1 MGARE
6 NILKRIRAARGVGP
20 EPTSPERDAIE
31 QRIREHPVD
40 TRPSMDWE
48 TLPRF
53 REQCIRL
60 ASSVDEVPRMEE
72 VPAAV
77 ARYLAEKQLPMHAA
91 AWPEIAALDWSA
103 TGVTVEGRP
112 STGDDLVGITGA
124 HLGIAE
130 TGTLM
135 FWSTPETYP
144 ATSLLPETHV
154 AVIRASRIVRSME
167 DAWQQSRAERGELP
181 RAVNF
186 VSGPSRTADIE
197 GQLQL
202 GAHGPYRVHVIL
214 VSDV

>member
-6 NILKRIRAARGVGP
+6 NILKRIRTARGAGA
-20 EPTSPERDAIE
+20 ESTAAEREAVE
-31 QRIREHPVD
+31 ARIREHPVS
-40 TRPSMDWE
+40 TRPPMEWE

-53 REQCIRL
+53 REQCIRM
-60 ASSVDEVPRMEE
+60 ASTVDEVARVED

-77 ARYLAEKQLPMHAA
+77 ARYLADKQLPLKAA
-91 AWPEIAALDWSA
+91 AWPEIAALDWTG

-124 HLGIAE
+124 YLGVAE

-135 FWSTPETYP
+135 FWSSQDTYP

-154 AVIRASRIVRSME
+154 AVVRANRIVRTME
-167 DAWQQSRAERGELP
+167 DAWQQSRGERGELT

-202 GAHGPYRVHVIL
+202 GAHGPYRVHVII
-214 VSDV
+214 VTGD